1 MDVKK
6 IKLLMKQRKV
16 SQREISKLIGIT
28 QAGLS
33 FMFKSKD
40 FKVSTLE
47 KIAEVLQVPVSS
59 FFEDTDKK
67 IVINE
72 KRCFTEF
79 VNDVLTEY
87 YKNPI
92 ALQYHICL
100 QKIFDFAPSRLA
112 QFDYAVKNNIK
123 QIKISVIKSE

>member
-1 MDVKK
+1 
-6 IKLLMKQRKV
+6 MKQRKV

>member
-1 MDVKK
+1 MIAEK
-6 IKLLMKQRKV
+6 IKQMMEQSNVTQVILANEL
-16 SQREISKLIGIT
+16 GIT
-28 QAGLS
+28 QSGLS
-33 FMFKSKD
+33 LLLKKD
-40 FKVSTLE
+40 NIRVNTLY
-47 KIAEVLQVPVSS
+47 KIADVLQVPVSS